1 MAPLTVSV
9 PEPPIVPP
17 VCVRFAVEAV
27 ALKSTSP
34 PLTSVVPATL

>member
-17 VCVRFAVEAV
+17 VCVSVAVEAV
-27 ALKSTSP
+27 LLKSTSP
-34 PLTSVVPATL
+34 AVTSVVPATL